1 MEKMLADEDMNFRFY
16 NLAFKKEKIDE
27 TLSSSFFLLLC
38 TLLGDISIFLH
49 CADWIFP
56 LIFSFYLIDLS
67 RYLHFILCSEV
78 ERKRMESKIAS
89 IKEICPQNIKEARIY
104 LKLSLIYLSVSSKP
118 HWNGCKYRKIYKSG
132 MRIKFVCVLKGII
145 LKHIFT
151 FDH

>member
-1 MEKMLADEDMNFRFY
+1 MKTCTLDFITLYLKR
-16 NLAFKKEKIDE
+16 KKIDE

-118 HWNGCKYRKIYKSG
+118 HWNGCKYTSSKIYISD
-132 MRIKFVCVLKGII
+132 MRI
-145 LKHIFT
+145 
-151 FDH
+151 

>member
-1 MEKMLADEDMNFRFY
+1 MYKYFKLKCLTNCAFNFRFY
-16 NLAFKKEKIDE
+16 NLVISKDEILNE
-27 TLSSSFFLLLC
+27 TLSSSFFLC

-118 HWNGCKYRKIYKSG
+118 HWNGCKYTRIHIY
-132 MRIKFVCVLKGII
+132 GI
-145 LKHIFT
+145 
-151 FDH
+151 